1 MIDTIDNDKPLL
13 TISINKAMKML
24 ILAWHDVS
32 TTTVQNCFKKTGFS
46 DEEKGVDSDDL
57 FSTFKQSIEQL
68 QSRDET
74 LIPDDVTCDDILA
87 FDDEVAVTGN
97 ST

>member
-1 MIDTIDNDKPLL
+1 ML
-13 TISINKAMKML
+13 TISINEAMKML
-24 ILAWHDVS
+24 ILAWHVS

-46 DEEKGVDSDDL
+46 DEEKGVDSDDP
-57 FSTFKQSIEQL
+57 FSTLKQSIEQL

-74 LIPDDVTCDDILA
+74 LVPDDVTCDDILA